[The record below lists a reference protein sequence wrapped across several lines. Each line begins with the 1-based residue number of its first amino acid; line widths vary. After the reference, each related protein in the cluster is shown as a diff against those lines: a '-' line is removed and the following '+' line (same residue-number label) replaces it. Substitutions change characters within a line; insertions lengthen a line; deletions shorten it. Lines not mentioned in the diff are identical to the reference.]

1 MVLKRAAEDATAK
14 IVMAILQVGPSNY
27 SLISRMTGVP
37 AETVRY
43 KIKEQLRRKGIG
55 LHALVDT
62 SKLGLRRHI
71 VQMKFTDRFK
81 PFAKIIL
88 QALHEL
94 AYLTYYS
101 GQLLTNEYYSIFN
114 VPEEY
119 TSELHEMIDEMAS
132 LEILQQYKIRPIY
145 WTNHVALNP
154 SYFDFKTGTFDVDLK
169 VLNPVQYPPEPAY
182 EFKNEKT
189 KIDLYDITIIAEMQ
203 KNALVTIAEI
213 AKSYGF
219 HEKTMQYHYTQHVIG
234 EKFISRYVV
243 NWVGDVES
251 IRSNFVIYQ
260 RYFMENPTQKELD
273 NARSVFNALPFLWSE
288 FLTFNRELYVV
299 EMAIPVNLYLSTQY
313 YLYEHMVNR
322 GEKLVT
328 RMIDPINSMPF
339 TIPRRLFDPEEG
351 RWSFPIEENKEKLR
365 TLAREIKK

>member
-1 MVLKRAAEDATAK
+1 MRGTAEDATAK

-43 KIKEQLRRKGIG
+43 KIKEQLRRKGIS

-71 VQMKFTDRFK
+71 VQMRFSDRFK
-81 PFAKIIL
+81 PFAKILL

-101 GQLLTNEYYSIFN
+101 GQLLTNEYYAIFN
-114 VPEEY
+114 VPEEFML
-119 TSELHEMIDEMAS
+119 EFLEMVDEMAS
-132 LEILQQYKIRPIY
+132 LEILETYKVRPIY

-154 SYFDFKTGTFDVDLK
+154 SYFDFKAGTFDVDLK
-169 VLNPVQYPPEPAY
+169 TLKPIEYPPEPVY
-182 EFKNEKT
+182 EFRNEKT
-189 KIDLYDITIIAEMQ
+189 KIDIYDITIIAEMQ
-203 KNALVTIAEI
+203 KNALATIAEI
-213 AKSYGF
+213 AKTYGF

-234 EKFISRYVV
+234 EKLISRYVV
-243 NWVGDVES
+243 NWVGDPES

-273 NARSVFNALPFLWSE
+273 NARSAFNALPFLWSE
-288 FLTFNRELYVV
+288 FLTYNRELYIV

-313 YLYEHMVNR
+313 YLYEHLLNR
-322 GEKLVT
+322 GEKLT
-328 RMIDPINSMPF
+328 TKMIDPINSMAF
-339 TIPRRLFDPEEG
+339 TVPRSLFDPEEG
-351 RWSFPIEENKEKLR
+351 KWTFPIEENREKLKR
-365 TLAREIKK
+365 LVREIKK